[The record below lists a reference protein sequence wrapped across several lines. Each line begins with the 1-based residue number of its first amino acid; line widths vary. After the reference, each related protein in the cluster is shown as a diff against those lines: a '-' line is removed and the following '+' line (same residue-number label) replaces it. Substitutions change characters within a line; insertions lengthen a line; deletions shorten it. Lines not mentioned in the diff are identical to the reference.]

1 MASGATILKLAERQG
16 ARRNIWLYACS
27 TMNGHRH
34 HYFPT
39 FRFNFC
45 IFQSAHIHCNQTPS
59 YPQKELKNAFSK
71 FQFEKWSE
79 PQRKKVIADVL
90 KLSNQSQ
97 LYYTDKLVSEKLPTK
112 ERDFTRVLPRVLTL
126 YIFSYLD
133 PRTLCRCAQ
142 VCLIKI
148 YYIIYY
154 III

>member
-1 MASGATILKLAERQG
+1 MCRLFA
-16 ARRNIWLYACS
+16 
-27 TMNGHRH
+27 
-34 HYFPT
+34 FT
-39 FRFNFC
+39 FC
-45 IFQSAHIHCNQTPS
+45 TFQSAHIHCNQKLS
-59 YPQKELKNAFSK
+59 YPQKELKNTFSK

-142 VCLIKI
+142 VCFTKI
-148 YYIIYY
+148 HNITKVLLERYSVHRREYKQLLRFFSEIEKVLGF
-154 III
+154 